1 MIKLP
6 LKRTKDRVFLTPEIA
21 KQLTP
26 CEIQPGTNLSTLTGY
41 LQVKDNL
48 HSIKVSANLFRQMS
62 MNSLCRH
69 THVINQLNLSKFLF
83 QAIEQPLSEVP
94 AFKRHMPPTQEE
106 ILRKTK
112 YEWGQVDVDNFIQ
125 RLKEGGIKDI
135 KVDNLGA
142 GSYQIRVLNDDAII
156 TIANDSTHV
165 LCNTGRE
172 KLRLKIR
179 DLITKS
185 LPSF

>member
-1 MIKLP
+1 MMI
-6 LKRTKDRVFLTPEIA
+6 
-21 KQLTP
+21 
-26 CEIQPGTNLSTLTGY
+26 Y
-41 LQVKDNL
+41 
-48 HSIKVSANLFRQMS
+48 
-62 MNSLCRH
+62 
-69 THVINQLNLSKFLF
+69 
-83 QAIEQPLSEVP
+83 QAIDQPLPDLP
-94 AFKRHMPPTQEE
+94 AYKRNIPPTQEE

-142 GSYQIRVLNDDAII
+142 GSYQIRVLNDDAVI
-156 TIANDSTHV
+156 TIGTNSTHV
-165 LCNTGRE
+165 LCSGRE